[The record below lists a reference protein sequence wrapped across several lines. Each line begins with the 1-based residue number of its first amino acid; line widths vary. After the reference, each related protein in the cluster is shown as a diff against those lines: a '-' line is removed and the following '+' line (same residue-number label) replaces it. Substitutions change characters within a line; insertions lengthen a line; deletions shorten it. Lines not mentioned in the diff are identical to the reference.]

1 MKDFEN
7 IVAEE
12 FPKAVPE
19 RFRELLSNVVL
30 LVEDEPSV
38 EVRREQ
44 GIEEGET
51 LLGLYTGIPL
61 TERDTQY
68 GMGTMPDTII
78 LYKNPTEEEAEE
90 RGGGEEMVRKIIR
103 ETIWHEVAHHF
114 GFDDDQV
121 EEREKK
127 NVY

>member
-68 GMGTMPDTII
+68 GISLSIKHNSRSM
-78 LYKNPTEEEAEE
+78 
-90 RGGGEEMVRKIIR
+90 
-103 ETIWHEVAHHF
+103 
-114 GFDDDQV
+114 
-121 EEREKK
+121 
-127 NVY
+127 